1 MLFLNVFCLIL
12 FLNFRLFIS
21 FFFQIFPA
29 TPIKSS
35 KVYFIFLISVFAVFS
50 TNNLN
55 VCHRNF
61 DGSRHHYN
69 CKTITTEILEINRIR
84 YNCGEMA
91 AITYPHFDQHYN
103 KYIFRNNIS
112 HNLQWAEGNG
122 DNIKFYWINFI
133 TSLPFYANNFTTQ
146 N

>member
-1 MLFLNVFCLIL
+1 MVTIYYFIMILSHLVFE
-12 FLNFRLFIS
+12 FQTFRIIFFPNIS
-21 FFFQIFPA
+21 GYTNKKF
-29 TPIKSS
+29 
-35 KVYFIFLISVFAVFS
+35 KVYFIFLISVFGVFS
-50 TNNLN
+50 INNLT

-61 DGSRHHYN
+61 DGNRHLYN

-112 HNLQWAEGNG
+112 HNLQWAEGN
-122 DNIKFYWINFI
+122 
-133 TSLPFYANNFTTQ
+133 
-146 N
+146 